1 MTDRTAPTRPRGP
14 RRSRRARPL
23 LAAGSVGAGVL
34 ALGLI
39 ASACS
44 GAGPAMAAG
53 PAGTSAAP
61 SPTLVGTLDT
71 DPADPPQ
78 LQSSA
83 IPGSPV
89 PTTYRAVP
97 AAQAQN
103 LAIPWSS
110 TAWLSHVHAVAG
122 SKAKSDDWQDQD
134 YIYSSWQWSSAQV
147 PELEADLVTDLP
159 SGMPKPTCSA
169 QDFSPA
175 NAAALTQITNVLLLC
190 VQTGLSGDAT
200 TAAAAWLRAQIGPEL
215 AEIKGVRTQS
225 RHAVSATPT
234 FGSVTYYLY
243 AEYVTGSGYL
253 ISLQVW

>member
-1 MTDRTAPTRPRGP
+1 APTRPRRP
-14 RRSRRARPL
+14 RRLR
-23 LAAGSVGAGVL
+23 AAGSVGAGVL

-44 GAGPAMAAG
+44 GAGQPAADAANA
-53 PAGTSAAP
+53 PSAAA

-71 DPADPPQ
+71 NPADPPQ

-97 AAQAQN
+97 AAQAQT
-103 LAIPWSS
+103 LSIPWSS
-110 TAWLSHVHAVAG
+110 TAWLAHVHTVAG
-122 SKAKSDDWQDQD
+122 SKAKADDWQDQA
-134 YIYSSWQWSSAQV
+134 YISSAWQWSTAQV
-147 PELEADLVTDLP
+147 RELEASIVTDLP

-169 QDFSPA
+169 QGFTPS
-175 NAAALTQITNVLLLC
+175 NAAAVSQVTNLLTLC
-190 VQTGLSGDAT
+190 VQTGLSGGST
-200 TAAAAWLRAQIGPEL
+200 TAAESWLRAQIGPEL
-215 AEIKGVRTQS
+215 AEIKGVTTQS